1 MRHNVCTKCLRDRVR
16 NKYLIQTMCYSW
28 QMLECITV
36 KSYGSWYSGWAY
48 SLLPELAR
56 VGSVREVNL
65 TDKNGRGL
73 KQINGSQYVTRKE
86 APGANILLP
95 FVNSFFTSE
104 DNSVL
109 IEIEG
114 KKWTAWFGE
123 KNRYFDFLQTTMSS
137 DKMNDELC

>member
-1 MRHNVCTKCLRDRVR
+1 M
-16 NKYLIQTMCYSW
+16 
-28 QMLECITV
+28 
-36 KSYGSWYSGWAY
+36 
-48 SLLPELAR
+48 
-56 VGSVREVNL
+56 